1 MTAEMKRKRFD
12 MIQEAY
18 DILKNPRRRTAY
30 NRYQTT
36 SWDQQGIIREME
48 DNGVKRI
55 LKLIEEPMLIE
66 QDIILKMMNN
76 FGWLVPGKI
85 IIK

>member
-1 MTAEMKRKRFD
+1 MKIYHPDTSLSIQYKGGEMTAEMKRKRFD

-36 SWDQQGIIREME
+36 FMGSTGALFGKWRTME
-48 DNGVKRI
+48 
-55 LKLIEEPMLIE
+55 
-66 QDIILKMMNN
+66 
-76 FGWLVPGKI
+76 
-85 IIK
+85 